1 MTATGRTR
9 LRDQWQ
15 VATTKLGVDF
25 VAPFSLPLPDGALL
39 EYVVLLP
46 QFGSE
51 HGMLINSEHSD
62 LAFATA
68 VAAGY
73 GITSMPPEPLQ
84 TSLDLEIY
92 IECLRDW
99 GWIAEE
105 PAPEWYAGAA

>member
-1 MTATGRTR
+1 MTLSEHAK
-9 LRDQWQ
+9 LREQWQ

-25 VAPFSLPLPDGALL
+25 VAPFSLSLPDGALL
-39 EYVVLLP
+39 EYAILLP

-51 HGMLINSEHSD
+51 HGMLINPEHSV
-62 LAFATA
+62 LAFAAA

-73 GITSMPPEPLQ
+73 GVTSMSPEALQ
-84 TSLDLEIY
+84 ASPDLEIY

-99 GWIAEE
+99 GWVAEE